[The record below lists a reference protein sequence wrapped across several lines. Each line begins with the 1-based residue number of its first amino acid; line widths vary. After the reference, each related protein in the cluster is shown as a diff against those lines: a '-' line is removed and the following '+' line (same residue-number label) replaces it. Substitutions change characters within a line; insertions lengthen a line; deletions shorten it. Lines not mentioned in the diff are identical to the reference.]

1 MIPSSSAKSR
11 PVYLPFKLSPD
22 VWCSLIL
29 AATPRFDRS
38 LFLSVELQSHYPLP
52 SFHIILLNIRTC
64 LASFRD
70 LCWVPK

>member
-1 MIPSSSAKSR
+1 M
-11 PVYLPFKLSPD
+11 
-22 VWCSLIL
+22 WCSLIL